1 MGFNRSLVLDNRV
14 SFAAIT
20 VDISFVNK
28 AQISK
33 QKKQDFIYGL
43 FFCRMKPI
51 QAILFCSEPIL
62 IFQYQLTHPK
72 KNNLTRVNRQFI
84 LIQLTC
90 VLFLT

>member
-43 FFCRMKPI
+43 FFLPNE
-51 QAILFCSEPIL
+51 AYTSYTIL
-62 IFQYQLTHPK
+62 
-72 KNNLTRVNRQFI
+72 
-84 LIQLTC
+84 
-90 VLFLT
+90 